1 MEVIRGL
8 DKEKGA
14 RIPESCG
21 SQASEPRDRAPG
33 CLIIGR
39 VPAPFRYMKIFFLL
53 SASCAFGADLDSLG
67 IIRDGAGLGPPV
79 ECGGW
84 NDGGVVAET
93 IERKGGRERNGLW
106 FC

>member
-1 MEVIRGL
+1 MPQYREG
-8 DKEKGA
+8 
-14 RIPESCG
+14 
-21 SQASEPRDRAPG
+21 PRPLSIYED
-33 CLIIGR
+33 L
-39 VPAPFRYMKIFFLL
+39 FLL